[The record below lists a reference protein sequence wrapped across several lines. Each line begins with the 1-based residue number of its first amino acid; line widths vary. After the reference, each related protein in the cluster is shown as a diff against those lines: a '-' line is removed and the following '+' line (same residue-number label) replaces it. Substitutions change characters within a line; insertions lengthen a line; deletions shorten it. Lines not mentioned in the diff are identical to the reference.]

1 MLIGHFVCGLLKCR
15 PVLLKNHY
23 HAVRFGCES
32 GSRHLPSSRHVIH
45 YWLQPLRVTPVN
57 RAGFAMTFPEGSGK
71 FAPVAMSRQR
81 ERSCEAWCEGM
92 PSLGVDTPAAR
103 STHVRPHATFLSAIG
118 GLPFFLPK
126 KRRQDAGVTVR
137 ESWLTAPESIRRC
150 WRPDAAVCPAPPGQR
165 GWPEPG
171 GSPPFAES
179 PA

>member
-118 GLPFFLPK
+118 GLPFFFAK
-126 KRRQDAGVTVR
+126 KTPARCRRDSQR
-137 ESWLTAPESIRRC
+137 ESAYCSRINPSLLAARRSSLPGTTRPERM
-150 WRPDAAVCPAPPGQR
+150 A
-165 GWPEPG
+165 
-171 GSPPFAES
+171 
-179 PA
+179 